1 MNNLIKLAIDRPI
14 AVIALIL
21 LSVMFG
27 YVALQNI
34 PIQMS
39 PDIEKPIYQV
49 RVNWPGASPADVDRE
64 VVNRLERELSS
75 LNGVEQLTS
84 SSRTSRATVT
94 LTYSLEQDMDK
105 ALILLLSK
113 LSGITGLP
121 DDAKTPTV
129 RTSNS
134 DDSPIARLALIAR
147 EGVKIDLEALG
158 RFVETDIVEP
168 LGRTKGVSEVTFN
181 GGGRQQMR
189 VVIDPEKMIRYQI
202 SLAEVIDA
210 IKSSSTLQSVGS
222 VTEGKRSYPVRTEL
236 IAYTQEKAGEIVI
249 RTDISSEGSIV
260 PLLLSDV
267 ADIELKVQKR
277 SSYRRLNGEEA
288 VTFSVLREQGTNVVS
303 TMSRLRVEIEKLNQ
317 NILRDRGLDLK
328 LIFEETTYISSA
340 INLVQQNIWIGGCLA
355 IGILMLFLRSLIPT
369 SIIFI
374 AIPVSVI
381 GTFVAIAGLGLSIN
395 VISLAGLAFAIGMV
409 VDASIVSMENIFRLR
424 QKGLSAEEAAFN
436 GARQV
441 WAPILGS
448 ALTTVIVFIP
458 VVILKLPVGQLF
470 RDIGIAISVS
480 VLISVI
486 VSVTVIPTLAAR
498 LLRGSTDRFAT
509 PLRIPIIDT
518 LSKLFANLVIGYAK
532 FAVNRKFVGL
542 IIVLVIIISSS
553 FASYRFLPRLDYLPD
568 GNANFVFGR
577 LIVPTGYSM
586 EETLRI
592 TEKMENAAKPL
603 WEGKA
608 KDNGPPEID
617 RFFFVAFQGGA
628 FAGASAKDGSRVS
641 ELKMVLMRPVFS
653 EPGARAFVG
662 QASLFGRSVGG
673 SRSIRIDVTGPN
685 IDLIEPVVRELD
697 AELSRVFPSS
707 KGNQI
712 RLLPSLD
719 SGSPQILITPN
730 PSALARAGVSIRDF
744 SSAVD
749 VFNDGA
755 NVTQIPINGD
765 LIDLVVS
772 GVDAQKLTIETLGDI
787 PIIARSGNI
796 MSLDQLASIDIVSAA
811 REIRRLGG
819 RQAISIRV
827 RPEDSIALE
836 DAVSIIE
843 NDIIPKIRGKA
854 SEKGVSIFIRG
865 AASELART
873 WASMQSNVITA
884 IAVIFLLL
892 VILLRSFAMPLIIL
906 LVVPVASTGGIAALA
921 ILNQFIKQPL
931 DMLTMLGFVILT
943 GIVVNNAILLVEQT
957 VLQVREEGMDVKNA
971 IIEATRNRIRPI
983 FMSTLTSLFGLVPL
997 VIFPGAGSELYRGIG
1012 ILVFGGLALST
1023 IATLLIV
1030 PPMLSIFSKSVS
1042 GSSNIN

>member
-147 EGVKIDLEALG
+147 EGVKIDLEGLG

-236 IAYTQEKAGEIVI
+236 IAYTREKAGEIVI
-249 RTDISSEGSIV
+249 RTDISSAGSIV

-303 TMSRLRVEIEKLNQ
+303 TMSRLRVEIDKLNQ

-328 LIFEETTYISSA
+328 IIFEETTYISSA
-340 INLVQQNIWIGGCLA
+340 INLVKQNIWIGGCLA
-355 IGILMLFLRSLIPT
+355 IGVLMLFLRSLIPT

-424 QKGLSAEEAAFN
+424 QKGLSAKEAAYN

-458 VVILKLPVGQLF
+458 VVILKLPV
-470 RDIGIAISVS
+470 VS
-480 VLISVI
+480 
-486 VSVTVIPTLAAR
+486 
-498 LLRGSTDRFAT
+498 
-509 PLRIPIIDT
+509 
-518 LSKLFANLVIGYAK
+518 
-532 FAVNRKFVGL
+532 
-542 IIVLVIIISSS
+542 
-553 FASYRFLPRLDYLPD
+553 
-568 GNANFVFGR
+568 
-577 LIVPTGYSM
+577 YS
-586 EETLRI
+586 
-592 TEKMENAAKPL
+592 
-603 WEGKA
+603 
-608 KDNGPPEID
+608 EI
-617 RFFFVAFQGGA
+617 
-628 FAGASAKDGSRVS
+628 
-641 ELKMVLMRPVFS
+641 
-653 EPGARAFVG
+653 
-662 QASLFGRSVGG
+662 
-673 SRSIRIDVTGPN
+673 
-685 IDLIEPVVRELD
+685 
-697 AELSRVFPSS
+697 
-707 KGNQI
+707 
-712 RLLPSLD
+712 
-719 SGSPQILITPN
+719 
-730 PSALARAGVSIRDF
+730 
-744 SSAVD
+744 
-749 VFNDGA
+749 
-755 NVTQIPINGD
+755 
-765 LIDLVVS
+765 
-772 GVDAQKLTIETLGDI
+772 
-787 PIIARSGNI
+787 
-796 MSLDQLASIDIVSAA
+796 
-811 REIRRLGG
+811 
-819 RQAISIRV
+819 
-827 RPEDSIALE
+827 
-836 DAVSIIE
+836 
-843 NDIIPKIRGKA
+843 
-854 SEKGVSIFIRG
+854 
-865 AASELART
+865 
-873 WASMQSNVITA
+873 
-884 IAVIFLLL
+884 
-892 VILLRSFAMPLIIL
+892 
-906 LVVPVASTGGIAALA
+906 
-921 ILNQFIKQPL
+921 
-931 DMLTMLGFVILT
+931 
-943 GIVVNNAILLVEQT
+943 
-957 VLQVREEGMDVKNA
+957 
-971 IIEATRNRIRPI
+971 
-983 FMSTLTSLFGLVPL
+983 
-997 VIFPGAGSELYRGIG
+997 
-1012 ILVFGGLALST
+1012 
-1023 IATLLIV
+1023 
-1030 PPMLSIFSKSVS
+1030 
-1042 GSSNIN
+1042 